1 MKLNFYSI
9 YIDVQGGTRLGY
21 RYNRLWKILIDKE
34 MNKVELRDAAG
45 ITSAT
50 LAKLGK
56 NQNVSMEVLGR
67 ICRVLDCD
75 VGDVV
80 EYVNETKEENFIEKK

>member
-1 MKLNFYSI
+1 
-9 YIDVQGGTRLGY
+9 
-21 RYNRLWKILIDKE
+21 

-80 EYVNETKEENFIEKK
+80 EYVNETKEEHFIEKK

>member
-1 MKLNFYSI
+1 
-9 YIDVQGGTRLGY
+9 
-21 RYNRLWKILIDKE
+21 
-34 MNKVELRDAAG
+34 MNKVGLRDAAG

-56 NQNVSMEVLGR
+56 NKNVSMEVLGR

-80 EYVNETKEENFIEKK
+80 EYVNETEEEHFIEKK